1 MQNRDAYETVGV
13 NVGVE
18 DGWLEAHRRWLKR
31 VRGRKAESSREYA
44 TFKRGAVGPWHERL
58 PFQVVVLRDGAY
70 GGKESVGIGGKLF
83 VFYGETL
90 DCCARRSSAVEHDV
104 RGDGALVYWCS
115 FRMGCRRKGGGGGG
129 SEGDAAARASR
140 LQVPMS
146 ARR

>member
-83 VFYGETL
+83 VFYAYPTSAILNASLFFSAFLL
-90 DCCARRSSAVEHDV
+90 DRYSSISRRGWKECNRIIAHEFAQP
-104 RGDGALVYWCS
+104 GQL
-115 FRMGCRRKGGGGGG
+115 F
-129 SEGDAAARASR
+129 
-140 LQVPMS
+140 
-146 ARR
+146 